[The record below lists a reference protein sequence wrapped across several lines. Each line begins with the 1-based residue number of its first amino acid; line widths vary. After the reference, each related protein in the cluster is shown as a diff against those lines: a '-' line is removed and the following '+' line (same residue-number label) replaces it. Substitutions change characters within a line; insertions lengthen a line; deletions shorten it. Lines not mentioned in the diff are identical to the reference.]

1 MIFKEKQIQI
11 SEPIEW
17 YFECI
22 STLDMK
28 DNNCISRCLEKLKQN
43 DSWDLI
49 L

>member
-11 SEPIEW
+11 SEPIES

-28 DNNCISRCLEKLKQN
+28 DSNCISRCLEKLKQN
-43 DSWDLI
+43 DS
-49 L
+49 